1 MNGIAGKYAGRAVP
15 RYTSYPTA
23 PHFTDAVDADVAARW
38 LGQLS
43 PKAPASVYLHVPF
56 CAEMC
61 AYCGCT
67 TKATRR
73 IDPVIAYTETLAR
86 EIALVRRHI
95 GRRQPV
101 SHIHWGGG
109 TPSMIPGG
117 TFLALSARL
126 REAFAIAPDAEQA
139 IELDPRTVDRTLA
152 STLCK
157 AGITRVSLGI
167 QDTDPTVQTAIGRLQ
182 PDAVVYAAF
191 EHLRAAGLTRI
202 NADLMYGLPHQTP
215 DTVRR
220 TVETMAILSP
230 SRVSVFGYAHVPWAK
245 THQRL
250 IDESALPDAGA
261 RLLLEAT
268 MRIALQEAGYV
279 PIGLDH
285 FARPDDPLAKA
296 AKGGWLRR
304 NFQGYT
310 TDTAD
315 ALIGIGA
322 SSIGKLPEGYIANAA
337 DVGSWRRA
345 VEAGRLPVAR
355 GFALTNGDRLRG
367 SVIEQ
372 LMTCYSVDF
381 ADPQLAR
388 FGDGL
393 ALLDEAEPHLR
404 EPIRDGLATLDRTQ
418 LHVTRAGRPY
428 VRILA
433 ACFDAYLARGK
444 ARHSAAV

>member
-1 MNGIAGKYAGRAVP
+1 MDRIAEKYAGRAVP

-23 PHFTDAVDADVAARW
+23 PHFTDAVDAAVASRW
-38 LGQLS
+38 LSALPS
-43 PKAPASVYLHVPF
+43 RTPVSLYLHVPF
-56 CAEMC
+56 CSELC

-67 TKATRR
+67 TKATKRL
-73 IDPVIAYTETLAR
+73 DPVLAYTETLAR
-86 EIALVRRHI
+86 EIALVHTAI

-117 TFLALSARL
+117 TFLELAARL
-126 REAFAIAPDAEQA
+126 REAFALAPDAEHA

-152 STLCK
+152 STLSK

-167 QDTDPTVQTAIGRLQ
+167 QDTDPTVQAAIGRPQ
-182 PDAVVYAAF
+182 PDTVVHAAF
-191 EHLRAAGLTRI
+191 SHLRAAGLTQI

-220 TVETMAILSP
+220 TVATMALLAP

-245 THQRL
+245 AHQRL
-250 IDESALPDAGA
+250 IDESALPGADA

-268 MRIALQEAGYV
+268 MRAALEDAGYV

-285 FARPDDPLAKA
+285 FARPEDPMAIA

-310 TDTAD
+310 TDTAE

-322 SSIGKLPEGYIANAA
+322 SSIGKLPQGYVANAA
-337 DVGSWRRA
+337 DVGGWRRA

-355 GFALTNGDRLRG
+355 GFALTNDDRLRG
-367 SVIEQ
+367 AVIEQ
-372 LMTCYSVDF
+372 LMTTYSVDF
-381 ADPQLAR
+381 ADPNLAR
-388 FGDGL
+388 FGDAL
-393 ALLDEAEPHLR
+393 ALLDETDRLLK
-404 EPIRDGLATLDRTQ
+404 EPIRDGLARLDKTH
-418 LHVTRAGRPY
+418 LHITRAGRPY
-428 VRILA
+428 VRVLA

>member
-1 MNGIAGKYAGRAVP
+1 MNRIAGKYAGRAVP

-23 PHFTDAVDADVAARW
+23 PHFTDAVDGDVAARW
-38 LGQLS
+38 LAGLS
-43 PKAPASVYLHVPF
+43 ENTPASLYLHVPY
-56 CAEMC
+56 CAELC

-67 TKATRR
+67 TKATKRM
-73 IDPVIAYTETLAR
+73 DPVLAYTETLAR
-86 EIALVRRHI
+86 EIALVRAHI
-95 GRRQPV
+95 GRRQTV
-101 SHIHWGGG
+101 SHVHWGGG

-117 TFLALSARL
+117 VFLSLSARL
-126 REAFAIAPDAEQA
+126 REAFALTPDAEQA

-152 STLCK
+152 STLGK

-167 QDTDPTVQTAIGRLQ
+167 QDTDPTVQAAIGRLQ
-182 PDAVVYAAF
+182 PDALVHAAF

-220 TVETMAILSP
+220 TVEAMALLSP

-245 THQRL
+245 AHQRL
-250 IDESALPDAGA
+250 IDESALPGADA

-268 MRIALQEAGYV
+268 MRAALEDAGYIPV
-279 PIGLDH
+279 GLDH

-310 TDTAD
+310 TDTAE

-322 SSIGKLPEGYIANAA
+322 SSIGRLPQGYVANAA
-337 DVGSWRRA
+337 DVGGWRRA
-345 VEAGRLPVAR
+345 VEAERLPVAR
-355 GFALTNGDRLRG
+355 GFALTNEDRLRG
-367 SVIEQ
+367 AVIEQ
-372 LMTCYSVDF
+372 LMTSYAVDF

-388 FGDGL
+388 FGDAL
-393 ALLDEAEPHLR
+393 ALLDAAEPDLK
-404 EPIRDGLATLDRTQ
+404 EPIRDGLATLDKTHLR
-418 LHVTRAGRPY
+418 VTRSGRPY